1 MIPENNRINHIVIS
15 AQVLSYYISE
25 MKATNYFKG
34 TLLNFVNKFITQL
47 KLIEWKYFDKMFD
60 KETEASTVVYEVYD
74 NYIKTISNIP
84 IWEMQNVI
92 NILDAYNKD
101 AKSIEGV
108 VSKVLK
114 YKKD

>member
-25 MKATNYFKG
+25 MKADNWFKNILLKFTN
-34 TLLNFVNKFITQL
+34 NFII
-47 KLIEWKYFDKMFD
+47 KLREVEWKYFDKMFE
-60 KETEASTVVYEVYD
+60 KESEAATVVYEVYD
-74 NYIKTISNIP
+74 NYIKTISNVP

-101 AKSIEGV
+101 AKSIEGIV
-108 VSKVLK
+108 NKINR
-114 YKKD
+114 